1 MVRLRKASAPMG
13 LVVPGR
19 SEVEKEWSPGKE
31 SGPAS
36 PRLRRGGGCV
46 VVAGGGRDL
55 AWPVAQVAASLL
67 GVTGGRSVHFL
78 LHGDARGA
86 DQAIDRAARRLGW
99 AVQAMPAQWERHG
112 RAAGPIRNHQLLR
125 RALLAAQVM
134 GQPGLPASVLVVAF
148 PGGRG
153 TASLVNQ
160 ARALDLEVV
169 LINASSAAL
178 SVSPSL

>member
-1 MVRLRKASAPMG
+1 MVRSWKASAPMG

-67 GVTGGRSVHFL
+67 GVTGGRSVHLL

-86 DQAIDRAARRLGW
+86 DQRIARAASQLGW
-99 AVQAMPAQWERHG
+99 PVKGVPAEWQRHG
-112 RAAGPIRNHQLLR
+112 RAAGPIRNRQLLR
-125 RALLAAQVM
+125 RAQLAAQVM
-134 GQPGLPASVLVVAF
+134 GSPGFPVSVLVVAF

-153 TASLVNQ
+153 TASLVDQ
-160 ARALDLEVV
+160 AKALDLEVV
-169 LINASSAAL
+169 AIDATSPVLSLSASL
-178 SVSPSL
+178 